1 MTDAVAPAAADVSP
15 KPAKR
20 PAFTFTDAGC
30 RTEVRAGVLLVLAA
44 VFLWLWAGP
53 TLASKIY
60 LAGATLLVIGLPIQA
75 VQSRRGR
82 PGFPWKVGVAM
93 TLLGLAM
100 WPDLIYREAVGG
112 PRRVQDIAWMLTA
125 AGAWVLLWWPV
136 AALGRR
142 RAEAA

>member
-1 MTDAVAPAAADVSP
+1 MTDAVVPAAAELPS
-15 KPAKR
+15 KPVKR
-20 PAFTFTDAGC
+20 PGFTFTDPGC
-30 RTEVRAGVLLVLAA
+30 RTEVRAGALLVLAA

-60 LAGATLLVIGLPIQA
+60 LVGAALLVIGVPIQA
-75 VQSRRGR
+75 FQSRRGR
-82 PGFPWKVGVAM
+82 PGFPWKVGLAM

-112 PRRVQDIAWMLTA
+112 VRRVQDIAWMLTG
-125 AGAWVLLWWPV
+125 AGAWILLWWPV
-136 AALGRR
+136 ARIGRK